1 MLVSLVF
8 VVLVVSHITVP
19 SHSPLDEDSHGT
31 PAQQNDGQLE
41 KVPLAPEVSPPLL
54 LH

>member
-8 VVLVVSHITVP
+8 VVLIVGYVTVP
-19 SHSPLDEDSHGT
+19 KQGPLDEDSHGT
-31 PAQQNDGQLE
+31 PAQKDDSQLK